1 MAEDRKGVRECEST
15 HRHTYIQTQRERDR
29 QTERKKERETDR
41 QMGEGGVKN
50 SLPVNESEDNNAGH
64 YGRTQ
69 YSGQDDVQGSVC

>member
-1 MAEDRKGVRECEST
+1 
-15 HRHTYIQTQRERDR
+15 
-29 QTERKKERETDR
+29 
-41 QMGEGGVKN
+41 MGEGGVKN